1 MNKWQAQQEFWSSF
15 GLSAYDQNTVP
26 DSAQMPYITYEAV
39 TASFEDTLTITAS
52 LWYRS
57 RSWSEISVKA
67 SEIERKIYNMPPSVE
82 IEGGRYKVRLPS
94 DMPFAQRMEDPEDK
108 DVRRIVLNV
117 EWEFLTAY

>member
-15 GLSAYDQNTVP
+15 GLNAYDQNTVP
-26 DSAQMPYITYEAV
+26 ESAQMPYITYEAV
-39 TASFEDTLTITAS
+39 SASIGNTQTITAS

-67 SEIERKIYNMPPSVE
+67 NEIEQKIYNMPPSVA

-94 DMPFAQRMEDPEDK
+94 DMPFAQRMDEPDDA